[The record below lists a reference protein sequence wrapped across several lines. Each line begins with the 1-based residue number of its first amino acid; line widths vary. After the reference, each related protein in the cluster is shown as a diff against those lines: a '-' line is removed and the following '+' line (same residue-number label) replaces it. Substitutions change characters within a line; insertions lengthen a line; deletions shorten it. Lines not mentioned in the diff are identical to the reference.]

1 MLNILFT
8 RALAAHLPSTVPI
21 VPTAANPG
29 FCFSELRRHLS
40 QAERDLYAVLDTT
53 MGRSAEEGARQLVWA
68 AVGPDG
74 RDGDAVLR
82 LRGAYVSTAA
92 VVALARSGR
101 DGAGPLAPSF
111 GSCPVT
117 RRARERRHGVEP
129 RRNPFPE
136 CRPR

>member
-68 AVGPDG
+68 AVGPDV

-92 VVALARSGR
+92 VVQPGKYVLSDEGREVQERIWVRSW
-101 DGAGPLAPSF
+101 DS
-111 GSCPVT
+111 
-117 RRARERRHGVEP
+117 
-129 RRNPFPE
+129 
-136 CRPR
+136 